1 MMTTSCRLLPILAVA
16 LLVPCPAWAARPT
29 ADEMNQS
36 RQWAHSRFE
45 GRSDA
50 EPFFSFR
57 YANKPSK
64 EWLATWPCQRSS
76 RTLDESRVEFT
87 SVYSDPATKLVVRL
101 VGIEYRDFP
110 AVEWTLYL
118 SNTGTQ
124 PTPLVEDVQAIDLR
138 LTRSADAE
146 FVLHGIKGDFCT
158 ADSYEPY
165 RLELG
170 PNVAKKFAPPAH
182 SGKSCDG
189 PDGWPYYNLQTPEGG
204 LILAIGWPGQWASS
218 FVRDA
223 GRTLSIRAGQQNTH
237 LVLKPGEEIRTP
249 LVALLFWQGTD
260 RVRSQNLWRR
270 WYLAHTLPRIDG
282 HPQPPV
288 LQIQTA
294 ATEANIAFV
303 KSVLQAGIRPDV
315 CWRDASWY
323 PLDTGPHKG
332 KNAWLNTGTW
342 EPDPARFPHGFRPF
356 SDWVHAHGM
365 QFLLW
370 FEPERVGDPNSWL
383 AKQHP
388 EWLLPG
394 AKSTGDL
401 LDEGNPKALAWLID
415 HVDGM
420 IRREGLDWYR
430 EDMNGGGPL
439 PAWRKHDA
447 DDRQGITENFYVQG
461 HLKFWDE
468 LRRRH
473 PHLRI
478 DSCASGGRRNDLET
492 MRRAVPLLRSDF
504 QWPEMPGVVE
514 GNQAH
519 TYSLSS
525 WLPFQGTGAYVH
537 DLYSYR
543 SFYLPSFGTG
553 RLLTPQ
559 YLAVQQQA
567 YQECRRVAPA
577 MLFGDYYPLT
587 DYSRRLDQWIA
598 WQFDRPERGE
608 GIVQAFRRG
617 ECREATV
624 RYRLR
629 GLEPD
634 AVYVLTN
641 FDAPAPTELTGRELT
656 DVGLPITISSQPG
669 AAIIAYEKKR

>member
-1 MMTTSCRLLPILAVA
+1 MMTSSCRLLPILAVA

-45 GRSDA
+45 GRSNA
-50 EPFFSFR
+50 EPVFSFR

-87 SVYSDPATKLVVRL
+87 SVYTDPTTKLVVRL

-170 PNVAKKFAPPAH
+170 PNVAKRFAPPAH

-223 GRTLSIRAGQQNTH
+223 GRTLSIRAGQQDTH

-270 WYLAHTLPRIDG
+270 WYVAHTLPRIDG

-383 AKQHP
+383 AKHHP
-388 EWLLPG
+388 EWLLP

-439 PAWRKHDA
+439 PAWAQTR
-447 DDRQGITENFYVQG
+447 
-461 HLKFWDE
+461 
-468 LRRRH
+468 
-473 PHLRI
+473 
-478 DSCASGGRRNDLET
+478 CGRSPGDHRE
-492 MRRAVPLLRSDF
+492 LLRSGPP
-504 QWPEMPGVVE
+504 QVLGRASPP
-514 GNQAH
+514 
-519 TYSLSS
+519 SS
-525 WLPFQGTGAYVH
+525 
-537 DLYSYR
+537 
-543 SFYLPSFGTG
+543 PSADRF
-553 RLLTPQ
+553 LCL
-559 YLAVQQQA
+559 
-567 YQECRRVAPA
+567 RRP
-577 MLFGDYYPLT
+577 
-587 DYSRRLDQWIA
+587 
-598 WQFDRPERGE
+598 PER
-608 GIVQAFRRG
+608 RG
-617 ECREATV
+617 D
-624 RYRLR
+624 
-629 GLEPD
+629 D
-634 AVYVLTN
+634 A
-641 FDAPAPTELTGRELT
+641 ACGPA
-656 DVGLPITISSQPG
+656 V
-669 AAIIAYEKKR
+669 A